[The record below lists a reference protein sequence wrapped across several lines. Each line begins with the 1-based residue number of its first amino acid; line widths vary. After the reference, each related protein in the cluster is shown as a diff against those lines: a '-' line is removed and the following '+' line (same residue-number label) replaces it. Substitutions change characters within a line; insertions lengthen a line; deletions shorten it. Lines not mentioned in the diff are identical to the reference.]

1 MFTDSTTAI
10 SNNTNSVMEIDS
22 FSASKK
28 IWKKTDIL
36 YETM

>member
-1 MFTDSTTAI
+1 
-10 SNNTNSVMEIDS
+10 VMEIDS